1 MQCWLTASPPPAL
14 MHRHVHDRYC
24 RIEGVKRD
32 MCVPHFWVPSRP
44 WPRGEWDAPNT
55 TLFTWRSA
63 LHTTLEWGRD
73 KYFSS
78 LVTTCEWMASPPP
91 PPPNISSAW
100 TVLYRY
106 IHCSVDR
113 YFLHSG
119 SSTKGESSRY
129 EGTRMPSEG
138 GGVLPSSSPGL
149 SERRGGLLSALRPP
163 LTWILQTHSL
173 PPEGK
178 LCPFQHS
185 SGGAGCGTLGPA
197 CSKVATRWLSCWMAA
212 STAQSHFP
220 PEWKST
226 RPDADY
232 SCPVV
237 GCGGVV
243 TVNCHCVWAT
253 RM

>member
-1 MQCWLTASPPPAL
+1 MHRTQRCSRGVVLCTPRSNEEETNISPPSSPPAS
-14 MHRHVHDRYC
+14 
-24 RIEGVKRD
+24 GWP
-32 MCVPHFWVPSRP
+32 VPPP
-44 WPRGEWDAPNT
+44 P
-55 TLFTWRSA
+55 
-63 LHTTLEWGRD
+63 
-73 KYFSS
+73 
-78 LVTTCEWMASPPP
+78 PPP

-253 RM
+253 SM